1 MSAPGGTTGE
11 SPRGADEGS
20 SMNVVH
26 LGDVAAQPWRNGGG
40 VTHELLA
47 WPLNAPLNAPWCCR
61 VSVADITRDGDF
73 SAFPGVDRWF
83 AVIEGG
89 GVDLTFGSDV
99 VALTSTSAP
108 CRFDGE
114 AAPGCR
120 LPAGPT
126 RDLNLMAQR
135 ANAQGRGHGHGQM
148 QRVLSNAA
156 WQSGADWRGVYT
168 ATALSL
174 QMGKRPAM
182 ALPAGTL
189 AWSDS
194 DANTPWRATLPTGST
209 QAWWLGFHRPGA

>member
-1 MSAPGGTTGE
+1 MSAPGGTSDK

-47 WPLNAPLNAPWCCR
+47 WPLNAPWCCR

-182 ALPAGTL
+182 ALPAGAL

>member
-1 MSAPGGTTGE
+1 
-11 SPRGADEGS
+11 
-20 SMNVVH
+20 MNVVH
-26 LGDVAAQPWRNGGG
+26 LSDVAVQAWRNGEGE
-40 VTHELLA
+40 TRELLA
-47 WPLNAPLNAPWCCR
+47 WPLNASQDAPLNAPWWCR
-61 VSVADITRDGDF
+61 ISVADITRDGEF

-99 VALTSTSAP
+99 VALTSRSAP
-108 CRFDGE
+108 FRFDGE

-135 ANAQGRGHGHGQM
+135 ASAQGRGRGHGHGQM

-156 WQSGADWRGVYT
+156 WQSGADWRGVYA

-174 QMGKRPAM
+174 QVGKRPAI

-189 AWSDS
+189 AWSDR
-194 DANTPWRATLPTGST
+194 DADTPWRATLPTGGT